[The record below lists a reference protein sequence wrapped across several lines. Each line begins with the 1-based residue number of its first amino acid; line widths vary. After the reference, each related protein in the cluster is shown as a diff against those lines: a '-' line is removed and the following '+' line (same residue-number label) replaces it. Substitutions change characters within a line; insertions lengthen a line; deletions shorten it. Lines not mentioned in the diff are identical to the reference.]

1 MTPRWRWLL
10 ALLTRRLWF
19 RASIISLLSVA
30 AALVSIVVAPYLPAG
45 ISAKI
50 GADSVE
56 SILTIIASSML
67 AVTTF
72 SLSTMVSAYSAA
84 TSNVTPRATRLLIQ
98 DTTAQNVL
106 GTFVGSFL
114 YSLVALITLST
125 GSYGERGRVVL
136 FVVTVGVV
144 LLIVV
149 TLLRWI
155 DYLLGFGRVGE
166 TTAKVEE
173 AAERALKD
181 RHRNHYL
188 GGAPLTLGEP
198 VPPDATPVFADRVGY
213 VQHLDIAALAE
224 AGEARKTKVWVGATP
239 GTFVDP
245 GRPLVWVGVPLS
257 KDNEAAFREGYTV
270 GEERTF
276 DQDPRF
282 GLSVLAEIAS
292 RALSPGIN
300 DPGTAI
306 DVIGRTVRILSVWT
320 AKPERDA
327 EPEEPR
333 FPDVFVPSLE
343 PAEMFDDVFHPIAR
357 DGAGQ
362 AEVQI
367 RLQKAFAA
375 LARCGDGR
383 FRDDA
388 LRHSREALE
397 RAERALDQPSDI
409 ARVRGAAETVGS
421 HEPMA
426 GPRRSS

>member
-19 RASIISLLSVA
+19 RASIISLLAVA
-30 AALVSIVVAPYLPAG
+30 AALVSLLVAPYLPSG

-125 GSYGERGRVVL
+125 GSYGEQGRVVL
-136 FVVTVGVV
+136 FVVTIGVV

-155 DYLLGFGRVGE
+155 DYLLSFGRVGE

-173 AAERALKD
+173 AATQALKE
-181 RHRNHYL
+181 RNRNPYL
-188 GGAPLTLGEP
+188 GGAPFTQVEP
-198 VPPDATPVFADRVGY
+198 VPPGASPVPSDRIGY
-213 VQHLDIAALAE
+213 VQHLDMSVLAD
-224 AGEARKTKVWVGATP
+224 AGKERETKVWVVATP
-239 GTFVDP
+239 GTFVGP
-245 GRPLVWVGVPLS
+245 GRPLVWVGAPL
-257 KDNEAAFREGYTV
+257 KEEDLAAFREAYTV
-270 GEERTF
+270 EDERTF

-292 RALSPGIN
+292 RALSPAVN

-306 DVIGRTVRILSVWT
+306 DVIGRAIRVLSVWSDVT
-320 AKPERDA
+320 DPGELQY
-327 EPEEPR
+327 PH
-333 FPDVFVPSLE
+333 VFVPALD
-343 PAEMFDDVFHPIAR
+343 PAGMFDDVFHPIAR
-357 DGAGQ
+357 DGAGV

-367 RLQKAFAA
+367 RLQKA
-375 LARCGDGR
+375 LAVLSLCGNVSFQR
-383 FRDDA
+383 EA
-388 LRHSREALE
+388 IRHSREALE
-397 RAERALDQPSDI
+397 RAERALSHPSDV
-409 ARVRGAAETVGS
+409 ARVRVAAELVGKV
-421 HEPMA
+421 
-426 GPRRSS
+426 